1 MRKAGLIKPRL
12 QDHGTPAR
20 LSRRSNGLWPNTLT
34 RAAFTLI
41 ELLTVIAIIAILASL
56 LLTALKSAKRKSNAA
71 ACTSNIHQLYLAIN
85 LYLDDCS
92 TRPSVDDLTAGKYL
106 ARGKVLLCPEDR
118 TLSWGSLL
126 QNPPQ
131 SLPGASLVPTYSYAV
146 HPLTW
151 NISVWNS
158 LIRLGKAAGLAA
170 CELHGL
176 GQQDP
181 SDVHNYTGLL
191 LRAQFDGAVIR
202 RQLFWDPALFN
213 VPIPGA
219 GGGTNQPYLY
229 PLPLYL
235 DNPIEWLQS
244 Q

>member
-1 MRKAGLIKPRL
+1 
-12 QDHGTPAR
+12 
-20 LSRRSNGLWPNTLT
+20 
-34 RAAFTLI
+34 
-41 ELLTVIAIIAILASL
+41 LLTVIAIIAIVASL
-56 LLTALKSAKRKSNAA
+56 LLTSLKSAKRKSNTA
-71 ACTSNIHQLYLAIN
+71 ACTSNVHQLYVAIN
-85 LYLDDCS
+85 MYLDDCGA
-92 TRPSVDDLTAGKYL
+92 RPGVADLTAGKYL
-106 ARGKVLLCPEDR
+106 SRGKVLLCPEDR

-131 SLPGASLVPTYSYAV
+131 TVAGITLQPTYSYAV
-146 HPLTW
+146 HPLGW
-151 NISVWNS
+151 NISIWNS

-181 SDVHNYTGLL
+181 SDVHNFTGLL
-191 LRAQFDGAVIR
+191 LRAQFDGAVVR
-202 RQLFWDPALFN
+202 RQLFWDPSLFN

-235 DNPIEWLQS
+235 DNPIEWLQNQS
-244 Q
+244 MTGP

>member
-131 SLPGASLVPTYSYAV
+131 SLPRASLVPTYSYAV

-151 NISVWNS
+151 NI
-158 LIRLGKAAGLAA
+158 
-170 CELHGL
+170 
-176 GQQDP
+176 
-181 SDVHNYTGLL
+181 
-191 LRAQFDGAVIR
+191 
-202 RQLFWDPALFN
+202 
-213 VPIPGA
+213 
-219 GGGTNQPYLY
+219 
-229 PLPLYL
+229 
-235 DNPIEWLQS
+235 
-244 Q
+244 